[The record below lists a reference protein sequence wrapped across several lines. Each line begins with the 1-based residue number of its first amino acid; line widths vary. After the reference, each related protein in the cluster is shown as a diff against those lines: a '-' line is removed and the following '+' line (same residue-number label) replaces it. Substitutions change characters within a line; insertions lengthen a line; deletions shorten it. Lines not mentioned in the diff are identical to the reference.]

1 MGAVSTTKVVHEH
14 SATIVGPKGTAFAG
28 RRYRARICARP
39 APDQLWSAY
48 IEFVP
53 LGGGGGPLRTADE
66 TTQPDL
72 RAVEY
77 WASGLEPIYLDGA
90 FARAAGIAP

>member
-1 MGAVSTTKVVHEH
+1 MDELVHEH
-14 SATIVGPKGTAFAG
+14 SAVVIGHRDTAYAG
-28 RRYRARICARP
+28 RRYRARIRATTR
-39 APDQLWSAY
+39 DGLWFGY

-53 LGGGGGPLRTADE
+53 EGSGTPLRTGDE
-66 TTQPDL
+66 TSQPD
-72 RAVEY
+72 RGAVEY